1 MAFCESCGRRIPDGQ
16 RLCAD
21 CAAGERQDRKNWKEE
36 LSQAGEPETS
46 GETQPPEGTSD
57 PAQGQPP
64 EGEPDG
70 AGPSAPG
77 PHKPTFAPRAPGE
90 VAVAVMSGLLALFL
104 VFFGVAVFF
113 GSGSPSSG
121 TPTNTLEIWQGTGED
136 PNAVADPGPD
146 ILEMVAPDAQSVL
159 GNTQPTH
166 TYQIVVEDASW
177 QQAYDRALAAGGHL
191 ATITSQEEFDAIC
204 AQADQAAVATG
215 VRYLWLGARQG
226 AGGWT
231 GTDCWITGEDWTF
244 APWYPG
250 EPSGQD
256 ADGTPENVLCM
267 WNVQQSGWTFN
278 DQRQDL
284 LSVLPEVSGK
294 VGYVIEFEG

>member
-16 RLCAD
+16 RLCED
-21 CAAGERQDRKNWKEE
+21 CAAEGRRKQHWKEE
-36 LSQAGEPETS
+36 LSRAGEPEQATDTPCPE
-46 GETQPPEGTSD
+46 GQLPPELN
-57 PAQGQPP
+57 
-64 EGEPDG
+64 
-70 AGPSAPG
+70 GPSEDLPDPDSPG
-77 PHKPTFAPRAPGE
+77 PQGPAAASKTPGK

-104 VFFGVAVFF
+104 IFFGVAVFF
-113 GSGSPSSG
+113 GGGSPSSG
-121 TPTNTLEIWQGTGED
+121 TPTNTLEIWQGAGED

-146 ILEMVAPDAQSVL
+146 TLEMVAPDAQSIL
-159 GNTQPTH
+159 ANTPPTH
-166 TYQIVVEDASW
+166 TYQIVVEDVSW
-177 QQAYDRALAAGGHL
+177 QEAYDRALAAGGHL